1 MPRYSGWSVAHL
13 LTGLLA
19 STALIVGAGVADATT
34 IADTVRATITTNPEI
49 GVVRNDR
56 LAVDQELQQ
65 ARSLVLPS
73 IDLRVAGGPEYT
85 NSRGTRGRND
95 SNSRFRTDTS
105 LTLTQR
111 VFDGGAT
118 RSEIDRQ
125 TARVDSAAHRVREAA
140 EFIALDGIQSHL
152 DILRNQDLVAL
163 AETNVAAH
171 RRILGQ
177 VRDLESG
184 GTTGIADVRQT
195 EARLAAAIDN
205 LQQIQGDLAT
215 ASATYLQV
223 VGMPPAELELE
234 RPPEATL
241 PPGVEAAAL
250 QASSANPTVLIAASD
265 VDVASAEVNAAQAG
279 YYPRLN
285 VEAGASTTHDANGVS
300 GSDVGGQVL
309 LVLRYNL
316 FRGGADVAN
325 EREKFHRLNEARSSL
340 VRARRKA
347 EQSARAA
354 YINLDT
360 ARSRV
365 LTLRDEVEANRRT
378 RDAYADQFVVG
389 QRTLL
394 DLLDAENELFIS
406 RVSLTTA
413 EYQERFA
420 VYRALTE
427 VGGLL
432 DTLGVERPREEI
444 DIERRPETVQTPERI
459 EAKSEQLY
467 SPRAEARPLRG
478 EAAGEPAAVPGNPGL
493 VHHGVEVP
501 SGPATL
507 PPVDRPPKPLSALEP
522 AAGPVAAAPQE
533 VDLPALSALE
543 PTAGPVAEPEPPA
556 DAKPPSQG
564 GASYQSFG
572 SFWTAL
578 TGD

>member
-1 MPRYSGWSVAHL
+1 MARCSGASATRL
-13 LTGLLA
+13 LTGLLMTSA
-19 STALIVGAGVADATT
+19 LTAVSPMADATS

-65 ARSLVLPS
+65 ARALVLPS
-73 IDLRVAGGPEYT
+73 IDLRLSAGPEYT
-85 NSRGTRGRND
+85 NSVGTRIRNSD
-95 SNSRFRTDTS
+95 NNRFRTDAS

-111 VFDGGAT
+111 IFDGGAT

-163 AETNVAAH
+163 AETNVAGH
-171 RRILGQ
+171 RKILGQ
-177 VRDLESG
+177 VRDLEAG
-184 GTTGIADVRQT
+184 GTTNIADVRQT

-205 LQQIQGDLAT
+205 LEQIRGDLAN
-215 ASATYLQV
+215 AGATYFRV
-223 VGMPPAELELE
+223 VGQPAQDLELE
-234 RPPEATL
+234 RPPEVAL
-241 PPGVEAAAL
+241 PPSMEAGAL
-250 QASSANPTVLIAASD
+250 RASTSNPTVLISASD
-265 VDVASAEVNAAQAG
+265 VDVASAEVKAAEAG
-279 YYPRLN
+279 YYPRINL
-285 VEAGASTTHDANGVS
+285 EAAATADRDVNGLS

-309 LVLRYNL
+309 VVMRYNL

-325 EREKFHRLNEARSSL
+325 ERESFHRLNEARSSL
-340 VRARRKA
+340 ARARRQA
-347 EQSARAA
+347 EENARNAYITLSTARA
-354 YINLDT
+354 
-360 ARSRV
+360 RV
-365 LTLRDEVEANRRT
+365 ATLRDQVEANRRT

-420 VYRALTE
+420 VYRAVTI

-444 DIERRPETVQTPERI
+444 NINRNPRTVLTPERI
-459 EAKSEQLY
+459 DEKTQQLS

-478 EAAGEPAAVPGNPGL
+478 QDAGEPAPLPGNPGL
-493 VHHGVEVP
+493 VHTGVMGVP
-501 SGPATL
+501 QTLAAPA
-507 PPVDRPPKPLSALEP
+507 PAEPVSDVEP
-522 AAGPVAAAPQE
+522 AAGPKLSGQLDRDAAALAG
-533 VDLPALSALE
+533 VE
-543 PTAGPVAEPEPPA
+543 PTAPPVATRTAVTTKKAPA
-556 DAKPPSQG
+556 QG
-564 GASYQSFG
+564 GASYASFG
-572 SFWTAL
+572 SFWSAL
-578 TGD
+578 TGK